1 MQAAR
6 ATFSQ
11 ILDPIQR
18 PAMTL
23 PRGEGKW
30 KLLRFLSSTSFTG
43 PDFCEGRKEFLGEF
57 KMFGQNN
64 AVSIRHTEERRA
76 KLVAKLKD
84 IFGRRLVGCKPR
96 DCEVD

>member
-1 MQAAR
+1 VAKESGNYSDSSAA
-6 ATFSQ
+6 
-11 ILDPIQR
+11 
-18 PAMTL
+18 L
-23 PRGEGKW
+23 PLLGLIFAKEGK
-30 KLLRFLSSTSFTG
+30 K
-43 PDFCEGRKEFLGEF
+43 FLGEF
-57 KMFGQNN
+57 KMLGQNN